1 MSHSVIRQQWLG
13 RRRRLRRVLRV
24 LPRRANV
31 GRYPVIRRFAEAA
44 RARPYLWSFK
54 REHVWPALYVG
65 SVLAFMPTYGLQIF
79 LALFAAMLVRANLTV
94 MVALQMITNPLTI
107 APLYLLTHE
116 IGQWLIAR
124 TGYGAGDAGIA
135 SSMNALVLGG
145 VVVGFATAL
154 LLDVAWRFLA
164 WEARRFAARYRDR
177 HAAHTILPDASD

>member
-1 MSHSVIRQQWLG
+1 MPDSVIRQQWL
-13 RRRRLRRVLRV
+13 RRRQRLRRLLRV

-31 GRYPVIRRFAEAA
+31 SRYPVIRRFAEAA
-44 RARPYLWSFK
+44 RSRPYLWSFK

-116 IGQWLIAR
+116 VGLWLIAR
-124 TGYGAGDAGIA
+124 TGYGAVDAGIA

-145 VVVGFATAL
+145 GVVGFATAL
-154 LLDVAWRFLA
+154 LLDVAWRVLA
-164 WEARRFAARYRDR
+164 WEARRFEARRAAMHSR
-177 HAAHTILPDASD
+177 